1 MSDPTL
7 ITELGSLLSKLPLSP
22 KFAKMLIV
30 STKYQVLKYVIM
42 IVACLS
48 VPEMFRELPADKF
61 RVPDLQIDYDD
72 VLQTEF
78 DR

>member
-1 MSDPTL
+1 
-7 ITELGSLLSKLPLSP
+7 
-22 KFAKMLIV
+22 
-30 STKYQVLKYVIM
+30 
-42 IVACLS
+42 
-48 VPEMFRELPADKF
+48 MFRELPADKF